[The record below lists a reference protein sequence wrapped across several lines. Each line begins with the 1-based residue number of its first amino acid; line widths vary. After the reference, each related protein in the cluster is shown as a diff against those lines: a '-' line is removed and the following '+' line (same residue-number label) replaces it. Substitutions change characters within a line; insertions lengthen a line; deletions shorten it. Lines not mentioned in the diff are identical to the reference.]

1 MPRQP
6 GLEVEGHV
14 LDAAYRLW
22 RSKGE
27 HGLTMRAVAREAGTT
42 TPTVYQRF
50 RDKREILEAM
60 RLRAQMQLFAAVKR
74 SRAVAE
80 FCRRYL
86 DFAASHKHEYEL
98 IHADWS
104 ARLHRDEPRPSF
116 ELLQRRLVDCLGGK
130 PEDHRRLTL
139 AIAALSNGTATQLLI
154 SGVRDSIVRELRQT
168 CLMAAESLVESAR
181 KNGRRRGRSQSS
193 VRSKGSGQFRLKSA
207 GTGPELRKNLGA

>member
-116 ELLQRRLVDCLGGK
+116 ELLQRRLADCLGGK

>member
-6 GLEVEGHV
+6 DLEVEGHV

-27 HGLTMRAVAREAGTT
+27 RGLTMRAVAREAKTT

-50 RDKREILEAM
+50 RDKRAILEAL
-60 RLRAQMQLFAAVKR
+60 RLRAQLQLFAAVKG
-74 SRAVAE
+74 SREVAQ

-116 ELLQRRLVDCLGGK
+116 ELLQRRLADRLGGK

-139 AIAALSNGTATQLLI
+139 AIAALSHGTATQLLI
-154 SGVRDSIVRELRQT
+154 SGVQECVVRELRET
-168 CLMAAESLVESAR
+168 CVMAAESLVESAR
-181 KNGRRRGRSQSS
+181 KNSLRFPETRLRS
-193 VRSKGSGQFRLKSA
+193 
-207 GTGPELRKNLGA
+207 

>member
-6 GLEVEGHV
+6 DLEVEGHV

-27 HGLTMRAVAREAGTT
+27 RALTMRAVAREAGTT

-50 RDKREILEAM
+50 KDKREILEAL
-60 RLRAQMQLFAAVKR
+60 RLRAQRQLFTAVKG
-74 SRAVAE
+74 SRAVAQ

-104 ARLHRDEPRPSF
+104 ARLHRAEPRPSF
-116 ELLQRRLVDCLGGK
+116 ELLQGRRAGRRGGK
-130 PEDHRRLTL
+130 AQSHRRF
-139 AIAALSNGTATQLLI
+139 A
-154 SGVRDSIVRELRQT
+154 
-168 CLMAAESLVESAR
+168 
-181 KNGRRRGRSQSS
+181 
-193 VRSKGSGQFRLKSA
+193 
-207 GTGPELRKNLGA
+207 

>member
-6 GLEVEGHV
+6 DLEVEGHI

-27 HGLTMRAVAREAGTT
+27 RGLTMRAVAREAGTT

-50 RDKREILEAM
+50 KDKREILEGL
-60 RLRAQMQLFAAVKR
+60 RLGAQLHFLAGVRGWRAFVQ
-74 SRAVAE
+74 

-86 DFAASHKHEYEL
+86 VFAASHKHEYEL

-104 ARLHRDEPRPSF
+104 ARLHRAEPRPSF
-116 ELLQRRLVDCLGGK
+116 ELLQRRLADRLGGK

-139 AIAALSNGTATQLLI
+139 AIAALSHGTATQLLI
-154 SGVRDSIVRELRQT
+154 PGVQESVVRELRET
-168 CLMAAESLVESAR
+168 CVTGAESLVESAR
-181 KNGRRRGRSQSS
+181 KNGRRSGR
-193 VRSKGSGQFRLKSA
+193 
-207 GTGPELRKNLGA
+207 

>member
-6 GLEVEGHV
+6 DLEVEGHI

-27 HGLTMRAVAREAGTT
+27 RGLTMRAVAREAGTT

-50 RDKREILEAM
+50 KDKREILEAL
-60 RLRAQMQLFAAVKR
+60 RLRAQLQLFAAVKG
-74 SRAVAE
+74 SRAVVQ

-116 ELLQRRLVDCLGGK
+116 ELLQRRLADCLGGK

-139 AIAALSNGTATQLLI
+139 AIAALSHGTATQLLI
-154 SGVRDSIVRELRQT
+154 PGVQESVMRELRQT

-181 KNGRRRGRSQSS
+181 KNGRRSRG
-193 VRSKGSGQFRLKSA
+193 
-207 GTGPELRKNLGA
+207 

>member
-1 MPRQP
+1 MPRHP
-6 GLEVEGHV
+6 DLEVEGHV

-22 RSKGE
+22 RNKGE

-60 RLRAQMQLFAAVKR
+60 RLQLFAAVKK

-104 ARLHRDEPRPSF
+104 ALLHRDEPRPSF
-116 ELLQRRLVDCLGGK
+116 ELLQRRLADCLGGK

-139 AIAALSNGTATQLLI
+139 AIAALSHGTATQLLI
-154 SGVRDSIVRELRQT
+154 SGVRDSVVRELRQT

-181 KNGRRRGRSQSS
+181 RNGRRRGRSQSS

>member
-6 GLEVEGHV
+6 DLEVEGHV

-27 HGLTMRAVAREAGTT
+27 RGLKMRAVARGARTT

-50 RDKREILEAM
+50 RDKREILEAL
-60 RLRAQMQLFAAVKR
+60 RLRAQLQLFAAVKG
-74 SRAVAE
+74 SREVAQ

-116 ELLQRRLVDCLGGK
+116 ELLQRQLANRLGGK
-130 PEDHRRLTL
+130 PKDHRRLTL
-139 AIAALSNGTATQLLI
+139 AIAALSHGTATQLLI
-154 SGVRDSIVRELRQT
+154 PGVQESVVRELRQT
-168 CLMAAESLVESAR
+168 CLMAAESLVESAW
-181 KNGRRRGRSQSS
+181 KNSLRFPEPRLRS
-193 VRSKGSGQFRLKSA
+193 
-207 GTGPELRKNLGA
+207 

>member
-6 GLEVEGHV
+6 DQEVEGHI
-14 LDAAYRLW
+14 LDAAYQLW
-22 RSKGE
+22 KSKGE
-27 HGLTMRAVAREAGTT
+27 KGLTMRAVARVAGTT

-50 RDKREILEAM
+50 RDKREILEAL
-60 RLRAQMQLFAAVKR
+60 RLRAQLQLFAAVKG
-74 SRAVAE
+74 SRAVAQ

-104 ARLHRDEPRPSF
+104 ARLHRNEPRPSF
-116 ELLQRRLVDCLGGK
+116 ELLQHRLADYLGGR

-139 AIAALSNGTATQLLI
+139 AIAALSHGTATQLLI
-154 SGVRDSIVRELRQT
+154 TGVQDCVVRELRQT

-181 KNGRRRGRSQSS
+181 QNGRR
-193 VRSKGSGQFRLKSA
+193 GQK
-207 GTGPELRKNLGA
+207 